1 MLPQRG
7 CGRLERLVDRAYV
20 GQALS
25 NRQPQAP
32 QHGDA
37 EAVVE
42 EEPMDL

>member
-1 MLPQRG
+1 MLTQRG
-7 CGRLERLVDRAYV
+7 RERIECLADRAFV